1 VIARVLCIGVVLA
14 SACAANRGAVA
25 QRSTKLSRAVRRGD
39 VEDVRAMLLPGTAA
53 TVDMQALVTESGR
66 KQRAKRLRA
75 DEVHLEA
82 TILLADGR
90 PARLVRGARGWFFA
104 EDPTDVYRQ
113 DTPEHAVAALVWA
126 SRRGRWDVIV
136 GLAPRR
142 YRVGLSEAK
151 LEAAWTEGDGAAELR
166 AARDRVAAHL
176 GDPIPRDAH
185 EARLDLGDGRV
196 LRLEREAGTW
206 VIVDF

>member
-1 VIARVLCIGVVLA
+1 VTLRLLCIAVLLA
-14 SACAANRGAVA
+14 SGCAANRGAVA
-25 QRSTKLSRAVRRGD
+25 QRSAKLSRAVRRGD
-39 VEDVRAMLLPGTAA
+39 AEDVRAMLLPATIASVDTQSLLAA
-53 TVDMQALVTESGR
+53 DGR

-75 DEVHLEA
+75 DEVHLQA

-90 PARLVRGARGWFFA
+90 PARLVKRKGGWFFA

-113 DTPEHAVAALVWA
+113 ETPEDAVAALVWA
-126 SRRGRWDVIV
+126 SRRGRWDVLLR
-136 GLAPRR
+136 LAPRR

-151 LEAAWTEGDGAAELR
+151 LEAAWTEGEGATELR

-196 LRLEREAGTW
+196 LRLEREAGAW

>member
-1 VIARVLCIGVVLA
+1 VIARALCIAALLA
-14 SACAANRGAVA
+14 SGCAAHRGAVA
-25 QRSTKLSRAVRRGD
+25 QRSTKLARAVRRGD
-39 VEDVRAMLLPGTAA
+39 ADDVRAMMLPATVA
-53 TVDMQALVTESGR
+53 TVDTETLVAKSAR
-66 KQRAKRLRA
+66 KQWAKRLRA
-75 DEVHLEA
+75 DEVQLES

-90 PARLVRGARGWFFA
+90 PARLVKGQRGWFFA
-104 EDPTDVYRQ
+104 EDPTDIYRQ

-126 SRRGRWDVIV
+126 SRRARWDVV
-136 GLAPRR
+136 LRLAPRR

-151 LEAAWTEGDGAAELR
+151 LQAAWTEGEGAAELR
-166 AARDRVAAHL
+166 AARDRVAAHV

-196 LRLEREAGTW
+196 LRLEREPGGW